1 MRGFSSLYVLA
12 LHSVVCS
19 DSSCHCQSV
28 VARVARDALSKI
40 VGHVHLSIR
49 GPRWVTYN
57 NTCIGYT
64 SRWHNTNST
73 VGIGNDQR
81 GLVIVA
87 DKLKLNRSSVGLA
100 MGDCH
105 TKECVLFGLLPCCVC
120 MVLRVRRQTEHQ
132 VSWFALVCQQLHC
145 LAGEL
150 FGWGEMV
157 GALLP
162 HAWILSPAWMRVLG
176 FD

>member
-1 MRGFSSLYVLA
+1 M
-12 LHSVVCS
+12 
-19 DSSCHCQSV
+19 
-28 VARVARDALSKI
+28 VARLARDALSKI

-49 GPRWVTYN
+49 GLRLVTYN
-57 NTCIGYT
+57 NTCIRYT

-87 DKLKLNRSSVGLA
+87 DKLSSVGLT
-100 MGDCH
+100 MRDCH
-105 TKECVLFGLLPCCVC
+105 TKERVLFDLLPCCVC
-120 MVLRVRRQTEHQ
+120 MVLRVRTQTEQQ

-150 FGWGEMV
+150 FG
-157 GALLP
+157 
-162 HAWILSPAWMRVLG
+162 
-176 FD
+176 